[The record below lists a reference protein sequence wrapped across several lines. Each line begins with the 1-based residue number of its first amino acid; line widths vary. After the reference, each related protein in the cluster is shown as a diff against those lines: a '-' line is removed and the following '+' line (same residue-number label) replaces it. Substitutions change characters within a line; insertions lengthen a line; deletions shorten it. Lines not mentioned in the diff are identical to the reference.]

1 MEHSKLTVN
10 PKEMAKMLGI
20 SIPAAYDLTRREGFP
35 AIRVSEKRIVIPV
48 EALNKWLSDPAN
60 FTGAAK
66 SRG

>member
-1 MEHSKLTVN
+1 MELQKLTITT
-10 PKEMAKMLGI
+10 KEMAKLLGVNVQT
-20 SIPAAYDLTRREGFP
+20 AYDLTRREGFP

-48 EALNKWLSDPAN
+48 EALNKWLSDPVN